1 MALLKKILTGIL
13 AWESKLILR
22 KYKPFI
28 VAVTGSVGK
37 TSAKDAIYCVLKG
50 QFRYARKSQKSF
62 NSDFGLPLTVIG
74 VPNAWR
80 SVGGWLG
87 NMLAGLRL
95 IVRRAEY
102 PDCLVLEMGADHPND
117 IRSVAR
123 WLRPD
128 IVVITRVSSTP
139 VHVEFF
145 ASPEDVFEE
154 KASLATGVEDGGTV
168 VLFADDAKVMSIADR
183 VKGRDVK
190 VVSFGFADTA
200 DVRGSAV
207 RTTYDPADNAPQGI
221 SFDMTIKGA
230 TVEVAQKG
238 IIGQTYEYP
247 LLAAAAVGVAKGIAS
262 EAIAASLAT
271 YEPPRGRMNLIPG
284 VNGSTIIDDT
294 YNSSPD
300 AAEAALGTLRGLQ
313 CSGRRIAAL
322 GDMMELGKYAA
333 DEHRRIGR
341 LAGDAATLLV
351 TVGPRSRMTADE
363 ALKHGMPSTS
373 VTSFDSSADATAFL
387 APLVLPGDIILVKGS
402 QSVRMERVSAAL
414 LREPARSAELLVRQ
428 EREWLLKK

>member
-1 MALLKKILTGIL
+1 
-13 AWESKLILR
+13 
-22 KYKPFI
+22 
-28 VAVTGSVGK
+28 
-37 TSAKDAIYCVLKG
+37 
-50 QFRYARKSQKSF
+50 
-62 NSDFGLPLTVIG
+62 
-74 VPNAWR
+74 
-80 SVGGWLG
+80 
-87 NMLAGLRL
+87 
-95 IVRRAEY
+95 
-102 PDCLVLEMGADHPND
+102 
-117 IRSVAR
+117 
-123 WLRPD
+123 
-128 IVVITRVSSTP
+128 
-139 VHVEFF
+139 
-145 ASPEDVFEE
+145 
-154 KASLATGVEDGGTV
+154 
-168 VLFADDAKVMSIADR
+168 
-183 VKGRDVK
+183 
-190 VVSFGFADTA
+190 
-200 DVRGSAV
+200 
-207 RTTYDPADNAPQGI
+207 
-221 SFDMTIKGA
+221 
-230 TVEVAQKG
+230 
-238 IIGQTYEYP
+238 
-247 LLAAAAVGVAKGIAS
+247 
-262 EAIAASLAT
+262 
-271 YEPPRGRMNLIPG
+271 MNLIPG